1 MHSALNRIAALS
13 VVFTLF
19 SPSVLAA
26 WQKHSNDERMPDR
39 TATDFDGKALLR
51 TAKALSLPANV
62 DLRDLTAQQ
71 AIDQFG
77 KTHKLTI
84 NIDSAGA
91 AISEPVTLKSSATV
105 GEILLELLGQIKC
118 DFSIRPNGEIVV
130 SKTANSL
137 KSGQSKLPTFDELE
151 QFAGTDVKSK
161 DFQEFVTRFHFRKNH
176 KRERSYGSGFGVF
189 LEISKSGIVAVG
201 VRPQGATNMPTYSG
215 VLPKGLVAGDSVD
228 TLVKKLG
235 KPIRTTGRQ
244 NNYFTMYYDDFSVIA
259 TGGSLFEIWIAKRD
273 RTVVRD
279 AETPQPKKKSSKK
292 SKGAE

>member
-105 GEILLELLGQIKC
+105 GEILLETVGANQMRLFNSTEWRDSRFQDCKQFKVGTIQI
-118 DFSIRPNGEIVV
+118 
-130 SKTANSL
+130 AN
-137 KSGQSKLPTFDELE
+137 
-151 QFAGTDVKSK
+151 
-161 DFQEFVTRFHFRKNH
+161 
-176 KRERSYGSGFGVF
+176 
-189 LEISKSGIVAVG
+189 
-201 VRPQGATNMPTYSG
+201 VR
-215 VLPKGLVAGDSVD
+215 
-228 TLVKKLG
+228 
-235 KPIRTTGRQ
+235 
-244 NNYFTMYYDDFSVIA
+244 
-259 TGGSLFEIWIAKRD
+259 
-273 RTVVRD
+273 
-279 AETPQPKKKSSKK
+279 
-292 SKGAE
+292 